1 MGGSVKSRTTNFN
14 AWAGHIIYNIAMNAT
29 DFFVGMMAGAVL
41 GVGATLAV
49 VRFRRWLGRSEAGRL
64 ARENRELQRRL
75 TAKDRHVAQMIA
87 ETERLAEK
95 LGQTALH
102 LKEDA
107 RLIEADATHALTQE
121 ESK

>member
-1 MGGSVKSRTTNFN
+1 
-14 AWAGHIIYNIAMNAT
+14 MNAT
-29 DFFVGMMAGAVL
+29 DFFVGMMAGAAL
-41 GVGATLAV
+41 GIGATVAAV
-49 VRFRRWLGRSEAGRL
+49 RIRRWLGRSEAGRL

-75 TAKDRHVAQMIA
+75 AAKDRHVAKMIA

-107 RLIEADATHALTQE
+107 RLIEADATLALTQE
-121 ESK
+121 ETK